1 MTIAGEPISEG
12 AMAKEPT
19 GEGFLLKAEFFPT
32 FRILFELFN
41 EGNGLI
47 PRFRSEFWEHERA
60 IVWHSRRVRN
70 SQATC

>member
-1 MTIAGEPISEG
+1 MSIVGEPISEG

-19 GEGFLLKAEFFPT
+19 GERLLLETEFFPP

-47 PRFRSEFWEHERA
+47 PRFRSEFW
-60 IVWHSRRVRN
+60 
-70 SQATC
+70 